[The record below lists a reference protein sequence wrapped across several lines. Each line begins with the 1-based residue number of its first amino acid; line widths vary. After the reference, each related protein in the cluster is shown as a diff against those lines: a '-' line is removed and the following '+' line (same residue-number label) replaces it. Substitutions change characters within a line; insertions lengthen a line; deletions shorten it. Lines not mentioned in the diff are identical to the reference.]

1 MPGLT
6 QEQKVKIEQIMKAQL
21 DETGWNFYHERQHV
35 ENLFYSRFNFFL
47 VLYGMFVAAIVTL
60 QSDLECKIDSCV
72 IIALVFFAIIILSL
86 VWATLCRNYQTL
98 RMVLYILDKGLPEYH
113 SSPILSSYMK
123 LGCLNIPSSGYFIS
137 IFIPFVC
144 LMSLYGYLWYIIE
157 MGPVDIPCLLK
168 CIGLV
173 AIIVSLLLS
182 LYSVGIVLYRNR
194 EEKLKESFEKLGFNS
209 RASNIKKKIIW

>member
-1 MPGLT
+1 MARLNDADRANL
-6 QEQKVKIEQIMKAQL
+6 ERIMKSQL
-21 DETGWNFYHERQHV
+21 NKTGWNFYNERQHV
-35 ENLFYSRFNFFL
+35 ETLFYNRFNFFL
-47 VLYGMFVAAIVTL
+47 MLYGMFVAAIA
-60 QSDLECKIDSCV
+60 SLECDSKKSFEFGLLMFTIV
-72 IIALVFFAIIILSL
+72 ILSL

-98 RMVLYILDKGLPEYH
+98 RMILYILDNGLPEYH

-194 EEKLKESFEKLGFNS
+194 EKKLKESFEKLGFNS